1 MAPPSSGGSTV
12 GEILNILEGYPNLGA
27 LPREQALHY
36 YLEASRLAYADRG
49 AFVADPGYV
58 SVPLAQLLSDQ
69 FAAQRRAKHRRDGG
83 EEPRAGGRSRARSPT
98 PARRPRAS
106 ARRPTSP

>member
-36 YLEASRLAYADRG
+36 YLEASRLA
-49 AFVADPGYV
+49 
-58 SVPLAQLLSDQ
+58 
-69 FAAQRRAKHRRDGG
+69 
-83 EEPRAGGRSRARSPT
+83 
-98 PARRPRAS
+98 
-106 ARRPTSP
+106 